1 MFAEAARPQNRR
13 RVAVTTPPHAVRT
26 LPAILSVELADNEI
40 VEWTWTRWPEGWVV
54 TGYRI
59 VTPDRQAA
67 AEEPTLAESAAG

>member
-1 MFAEAARPQNRR
+1 MFAEPVRPQSRR

-26 LPAILSVELADNEI
+26 LPPILSVELADNEM

-59 VTPDRQAA
+59 VALEHQVP
-67 AEEPTLAESAAG
+67 AEDPALAVP

>member
-1 MFAEAARPQNRR
+1 MLAEIPRTQSRR

-40 VEWTWTRWPEGWVV
+40 DEWTWTRWPEGWVV

-59 VTPDRQAA
+59 VT
-67 AEEPTLAESAAG
+67 LESAPPADLPLAAPHTA

>member
-1 MFAEAARPQNRR
+1 MLAQTARRPQNRR

-59 VTPDRQAA
+59 VTLDAHDAPA
-67 AEEPTLAESAAG
+67 AEPALAAP

>member
-1 MFAEAARPQNRR
+1 MLTETARPQSRR

-59 VTPDRQAA
+59 VTP
-67 AEEPTLAESAAG
+67 ESRVSDDVALPVP

>member
-1 MFAEAARPQNRR
+1 MLAEVPRTQSRR

-59 VTPDRQAA
+59 VTLEATPAA
-67 AEEPTLAESAAG
+67 DLRLAAPQTV

>member
-1 MFAEAARPQNRR
+1 MLADMPRSQSRR

-59 VTPDRQAA
+59 VTLDQTPPADL
-67 AEEPTLAESAAG
+67 TLAAPQTV

>member
-1 MFAEAARPQNRR
+1 
-13 RVAVTTPPHAVRT
+13 VRT

-59 VTPDRQAA
+59 VTLPSPPPADL
-67 AEEPTLAESAAG
+67 TLASPQTV

>member
-1 MFAEAARPQNRR
+1 MLAEIHRAQSRR

-59 VTPDRQAA
+59 VTLEPAPAA
-67 AEEPTLAESAAG
+67 DLTLGAPQTV

>member
-1 MFAEAARPQNRR
+1 MLAETARPQSRR

-59 VTPDRQAA
+59 VTHESRASDGIA
-67 AEEPTLAESAAG
+67 LAVP

>member
-1 MFAEAARPQNRR
+1 MLAETVRQQSRR

-26 LPAILSVELADNEI
+26 LPAILSVDLADNEI

-59 VTPDRQAA
+59 VTPESRAPEA
-67 AEEPTLAESAAG
+67 VALAVP

>member
-1 MFAEAARPQNRR
+1 MLVEVPRTQSRR

-59 VTPDRQAA
+59 VTLDQAPA
-67 AEEPTLAESAAG
+67 ADLTLASPQTV

>member
-1 MFAEAARPQNRR
+1 MLAEATRTHSRR

-59 VTPDRQAA
+59 VTLESAPAA
-67 AEEPTLAESAAG
+67 DLTLAAPQAV

>member
-1 MFAEAARPQNRR
+1 MLAEVHRTQTRR

-59 VTPDRQAA
+59 VT
-67 AEEPTLAESAAG
+67 LESAPPPDLSVQAPRTI

>member
-1 MFAEAARPQNRR
+1 MLAEVPRPHSRR

-59 VTPDRQAA
+59 VTLDQAPASDLRLA
-67 AEEPTLAESAAG
+67 APQTV